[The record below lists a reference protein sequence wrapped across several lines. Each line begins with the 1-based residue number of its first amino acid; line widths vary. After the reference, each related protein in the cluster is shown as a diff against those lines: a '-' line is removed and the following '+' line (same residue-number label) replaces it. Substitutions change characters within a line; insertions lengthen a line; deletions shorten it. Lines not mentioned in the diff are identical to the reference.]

1 VARIRERL
9 SFKALL
15 GVAFW
20 GASFV
25 ATSLALKT
33 LTPLGLVATRMLLGS
48 ATLFALAVGMGR
60 RVLPAA
66 PDRLRCG
73 VLGLILGG
81 HLLIQAWGLQRTTA
95 TNTGWII
102 AFGPIAI
109 AVGAWMFLRQKP
121 GGRAWLGIALGAA
134 GVLVIAS
141 SSGLRWGK
149 AQFGDLLQ
157 IISCGTWAAYTLLAV
172 GPVSRN
178 GSLVVT
184 VSAVAVAAGSATI
197 AAFCSGWTAGP
208 VTGVAVGGVAFLGIA
223 CSGLAF
229 WLWNAA
235 VKDVGSTTA
244 GMYLYLEPFVTW
256 LVAAVI
262 LGERVNEMGL
272 VGGLL
277 VLAGVWVVSAARTK
291 PQ

>member
-1 VARIRERL
+1 VACIRERL
-9 SFKALL
+9 SLKALL
-15 GVAFW
+15 GVVFW

-33 LTPLGLVATRMLLGS
+33 LTPPGLVATRMLLGS
-48 ATLFALAVGMGR
+48 AALLALAAGMGR
-60 RVLPAA
+60 RVVPVG
-66 PDRLRCG
+66 PDRGRCA

-81 HLLIQAWGLQRTTA
+81 HLLLQAWGLQRTTA

-109 AVGAWMFLRQKP
+109 AVGAWLFLRERP
-121 GGRAWLGIALGAA
+121 GGRQWLGIALGAA
-134 GVLVIAS
+134 GVLTIS
-141 SSGLRWGK
+141 LSSGVRWGK
-149 AQFGDLLQ
+149 AHFGDLLQ
-157 IISCGTWAAYTLLAV
+157 FISCGTWAAYTLLAV

-178 GSLVVT
+178 GALVVT
-184 VSAVAVAAGSATI
+184 VSAAVVAAGSATV
-197 AAFCSGWTAGP
+197 AALFRGWTAGP
-208 VTGVAVGGVAFLGIA
+208 ATVGAVAGVVFLGIA

-262 LGERVNEMGL
+262 LGERVNGMGL

-277 VLAGVWVVSAARTK
+277 VLAGVWMVSTGRTK
-291 PQ
+291 QQ